1 MKGKIASLIIVS
13 FCYIAYGYAQHAAA
27 PVGSVKS
34 AAPAKAAVTQMT
46 LNKQEYL
53 ENQGVNVMLAH
64 DFYPEGHQGGVGI
77 IQQGQRVAT
86 NGDIRLEPTPG
97 QWSPIPKVGQRV
109 VDRKNQEVS
118 VRMEY
123 PNPAIDRKGFNP
135 VIYPDLHFA
144 YNIRVMPAG
153 EGFKII
159 VDFDKPL
166 PDEWIGKVGFNLEL
180 FPGSLFGKSYYMD
193 DRFGIFPQQSYDQ
206 IVRDGD
212 GDLQV
217 TPMAEGK
224 KLTIAPES
232 DKQRMTIENLNGDK
246 LELLDGRGKFT
257 NGWYVVRS
265 LVAKGATKGAIQWL
279 VMPHAVA
286 GWKSDPV
293 VQVSQVGYHPMQE
306 KVAVI
311 ELDAKDARR
320 MPVKLLRASE
330 GGGLQTVLSAQ
341 PKDWGIF
348 LRYHYLQFDFTSIQK
363 PGMYIVQYGN
373 YQTEPFQIAENVYKQ
388 GVWQPTLEY
397 FLPVQMCH
405 MRVNDKYRVW
415 HGFCHMD
422 DARMAPV
429 DSNHFDGYI
438 QGHSTLTKYLSGEHV
453 PGLDRG
459 AWHDAGDFDL
469 RVESQA
475 ETVLGL
481 TLAYEQFNVQYDNTT
496 VDQATH
502 VVEIQRPDGKPDM
515 LQQIEH
521 GLLSIVGGYRSMG
534 RFYRGIIEPSMR
546 QYTVLGDPANIT
558 DNRVYDSAAA
568 RGGSGMNAG
577 RSLGS
582 MPVGL
587 PGSPDDRWV
596 FTEDNPGR
604 SLETAASLAAAYR
617 VMKGYNDS
625 LAQDCLDIAK
635 QVWDEAKE
643 KYAMQRVGLAVEL
656 LVTTHDKKYADFLVA
671 HTDDIAKGIG
681 RVGWMVGRTLSLID
695 DAHYHESLTNAV
707 KTMYAGIKQEGLKTP
722 YGVPYRP
729 NIWGAGWDI
738 QHFGFTQYFLYTYF
752 PGIVGKEYMLDAIN
766 FVLGCH
772 PGSNTSSFASGVGA
786 RSMTTA
792 YGFNRADWSYIPG
805 GITSGTALIRPD
817 FPELMKWPFF
827 WQQGEYVLGGGTTD
841 YLFLILAADHILSG
855 ARVGGAARVEAGV
868 VPAGAKTSVG
878 VKGSDEIV
886 GAGMRVGV
894 GGAARSD
901 AGAKAISGEDKGERE
916 RIADTMEL
924 SLRKELLD
932 IWYPKAIDSL
942 DGGFLSAF
950 SYDFKPVGNQD
961 KMIVTQARHV
971 WVNSKAS
978 ERYPSVPYYKYGAH
992 WGFLFLKDKMW
1003 DKEYGGFY
1011 TLVDKKGDPRTTRS
1025 FAPKEAYGNAF
1036 AIYALSAYYHA
1047 SGDTAALALVK
1058 KAFLW
1063 LEIHSHDL
1071 IYKGYYQ
1078 HMERDGNPIHRTAST
1093 PTTAETGYKDQN
1105 SSIHLLEAL
1114 TELYGIWKDPLVRE
1128 RLNEM
1133 LLLIRDKI
1141 VTPRGNLA
1149 LFFQPDWTPVSY
1161 LDSTREVIMRHRG
1174 LDHVSFG
1181 HDVETAYLMLEASH
1195 ALGNVS
1201 DPVTLAVGKRMVDHA
1216 LSNGWD
1222 KVRGGFYDEGYYFKG
1237 DTAITII
1244 LNTKNWWAQAEGLN
1258 SLLLMGDKFPG
1269 DAFHYFDKFKQ
1280 LWQYVQTYL
1289 IDHEHGDWYDEG
1301 IDNSPGRKTALKGQ
1315 IWKATYHNYRALV
1328 NCVTR
1333 LRGMSSE

>member
-1 MKGKIASLIIVS
+1 MKAKIASLIIGL
-13 FCYIAYGYAQHAAA
+13 FYFTGNGYAQHVAVAGGE
-27 PVGSVKS
+27 GSKD
-34 AAPAKAAVTQMT
+34 AKAAKAATGMT
-46 LNKQEYL
+46 LNKLEYL

-77 IQQGQRVAT
+77 IQQGQRLAT

-109 VDRKNQEVS
+109 VDRKTQEVS

-144 YNIRVMPAG
+144 YNIRVLPAG
-153 EGFKII
+153 EGFRII

-180 FPGSLFGKSYYMD
+180 FPGALFGRSYYMD

-232 DKQRMTIENLNGDK
+232 DKQRMTIENLHGDK

-265 LVAKGATKGAIQWL
+265 LVAKGASKGAIEWL
-279 VMPHAVA
+279 VTPHAVP

-311 ELDAKDARR
+311 ELDAKDTRR

-330 GGGLQTVLSAQ
+330 NGGLQTVLSAQ
-341 PKDWGIF
+341 AKDWGNF
-348 LRYHYLQFDFTSIQK
+348 LRYHYLQFDFTSVQK
-363 PGMYIVQYGN
+363 PGMYVVQYGN
-373 YQTEPFQIAENVYKQ
+373 YQTEPFQIGENVYKQ
-388 GVWQPTLEY
+388 EVWQPTLEY

-453 PGLDRG
+453 PGLNRG

-496 VDQATH
+496 VDQLHH

-521 GLLSIVGGYRSMG
+521 GLLSIVGGYQSMG

-558 DNRVYDSAAA
+558 DNKIYDSVV
-568 RGGSGMNAG
+568 GSA
-577 RSLGS
+577 
-582 MPVGL
+582 
-587 PGSPDDRWV
+587 DDRWV

-625 LAQDCLDIAK
+625 LAQSGLDIAK

-671 HTDDIAKGIG
+671 HEEDIAKGIS

-695 DAHYHESLTNAV
+695 DAHYHAVLTDAV
-707 KTMYAGIKQEGLKTP
+707 KAMYAGIKKEGLKTP

-738 QHFGFTQYFLYTYF
+738 QHFGFMQYFLTTYF
-752 PGIVGKEYMLDAIN
+752 PGVVGKEYMLDAIN

-772 PGSNTSSFASGVGA
+772 PGPNTSSFASGVGA

-841 YLFLILAADHILSG
+841 YLFLILAADQLLSG
-855 ARVGGAARVEAGV
+855 GHVAAGLGRV
-868 VPAGAKTSVG
+868 GAKTPDG
-878 VKGSDEIV
+878 VAGWGATP
-886 GAGMRVGV
+886 GAGMGIGVAAGGSGPNVKIAGRPDVG
-894 GGAARSD
+894 
-901 AGAKAISGEDKGERE
+901 AIAGEDRGERD

-950 SYDFKPVGNQD
+950 GYDFKPVGNQD

-971 WVNSKAS
+971 WVNAKAS
-978 ERYPSVPYYKYGAH
+978 ERYPNVPYYKYGAH

-1003 DKEYGGFY
+1003 DKDYGGFY
-1011 TLVDKKGDPRTTRS
+1011 TLVDKRGNPKTRG

-1036 AIYALSAYYHA
+1036 AIYALAAYYHS

-1078 HMERDGNPIHRTAST
+1078 HMERDGTPIRRTAST
-1093 PTTAETGYKDQN
+1093 PSTAETGYKDQN

-1114 TELYGIWKDPLVRE
+1114 TELYGVWKEPLVRE

-1141 VTPRGNLA
+1141 VTPRGNLT
-1149 LFFQPDWTPVSY
+1149 LFFKPDWTPVSY
-1161 LDSTREVIMRHRG
+1161 LDSSRSAIMQHRG

-1201 DPVTLAVGKRMVDHA
+1201 DPVTLRVGKKMVDHA
-1216 LSNGWD
+1216 LHNGWD
-1222 KVRGGFYDEGYYFKG
+1222 NVRGGFYDEGYYFKG
-1237 DTAITII
+1237 DTAITIT

-1258 SLLLMGDKFPG
+1258 SLLLMGDKFPS
-1269 DAFHYFDKFKQ
+1269 DASHYYDKFKM

-1328 NCVTR
+1328 NCITR
-1333 LRGMSSE
+1333 LRGGGD